1 MPATTSVYTLR
12 HWMPILAAVLALL
25 TALSACSKKEDA
37 PGAPREKQV
46 VRLGYF
52 PNVTH
57 APAMVGVAN
66 KDFEKALGPDVE
78 LKVSTF
84 NAGPSVIEAI
94 FGNQLDIAYIGPS
107 PTLNGFIKSKG
118 AEVVVIA
125 GAVENG
131 TLIVGSVKR
140 GITHLDQLKGA
151 RIATPQLG
159 NTQDISAKH
168 YVTSVL
174 GSTLGEGDGDTHV
187 IPMANPD
194 IEILFEKN
202 QLDAAWVP
210 EPWASRMV
218 DKGLVTV
225 VAEEKDLWPA
235 KRFTLTN
242 VIARRKFVE
251 EHPDLVTKFLRA
263 HLAVTDQLIKDRQS
277 FAAVINSET
286 KRITG
291 KELPPAV
298 IEASLKHIEFNVEP
312 SVDSFE
318 SFFKKG
324 KELGLLNADALD
336 VKRLIDA
343 SFLAAARKE
352 QAR

>member
-1 MPATTSVYTLR
+1 MSLPNSVYTFRRLL
-12 HWMPILAAVLALL
+12 PILATMLALL
-25 TALSACSKKEDA
+25 TVLSACGGSTDS
-37 PGAPREKQV
+37 PGGAKGKQV

-84 NAGPSVIEAI
+84 NAGPSVIEAV

-118 AEVVVIA
+118 VEVVVIA

-140 GITHLDQLKGA
+140 GITRLDQLKGA
-151 RIATPQLG
+151 TIATPQLG

-218 DKGLVTV
+218 DKGLVAV
-225 VAEEKDLWPA
+225 VAEEKDLWPG

-263 HLAVTDQLIKDRQS
+263 HLAVTEQLIKDRQS

-312 SVDSFE
+312 SVDSFQ
-318 SFFKKG
+318 SFFTKG
-324 KELGLLNADALD
+324 KELGLLNAESLD
-336 VKRLIDA
+336 DKRLIDA
-343 SFLAAARKE
+343 SFLEAARK
-352 QAR
+352 APAP